1 MSFCFFSNRIQM
13 FIWNNM
19 FFSLGFD
26 VKDHYIDFGGDY
38 AAYTAPI
45 NDLQGVKALNVLD
58 IDGLHT
64 LGTVVIDYRGFRVTA
79 QSIIPGILDKD
90 QEQSVVHGSTDFGRT
105 CATNDKYNELLE
117 KVCQHLKMR
126 PHKVHV
132 EGKEE
137 IMMYSSIE
145 CKGIVGNDSR
155 HYVLDLL
162 RMFPSDLNYL
172 PTDEVALDEASKA
185 LGFPKQFRHKLCC
198 LRQELVESYV
208 DEKYVQFVKYAAKEI
223 QQMNK
228 EKMEKV
234 EKEKEDEAQTGDKK
248 EIENGAVKSVE
259 GEEAGKEAE
268 LPEETSTQVS

>member
-1 MSFCFFSNRIQM
+1 MFLVDIIFNSSRMLHLIAHHYNKLINYSNFRIQM

-64 LGTVVIDYRGFRVTA
+64 LGTVVVDYKGFRVTA

-90 QEQSVVHGSTDFGRT
+90 QEQSVVHGSTDFGKT
-105 CATNDKYNELLE
+105 CASNEKYNELLE
-117 KVCQHLKMR
+117 KVCAHLKMR
-126 PHKVHV
+126 PHKIEV
-132 EGKEE
+132 EGGEE
-137 IMMYSSIE
+137 IMMYSSVE

-162 RMFPSDLNYL
+162 RMFPADLNYL
-172 PTDEVALDEASKA
+172 PMEEFPLSAETKEK
-185 LGFPKQFRHKLCC
+185 GFPKKCRHKLSC
-198 LRQELVESYV
+198 LRPELIESFVE
-208 DEKYVQFVKYAAKEI
+208 
-223 QQMNK
+223 
-228 EKMEKV
+228 
-234 EKEKEDEAQTGDKK
+234 
-248 EIENGAVKSVE
+248 
-259 GEEAGKEAE
+259 
-268 LPEETSTQVS
+268 

>member
-1 MSFCFFSNRIQM
+1 M

-105 CATNDKYNELLE
+105 CATSDKYNELLE

-172 PTDEVALDEASKA
+172 PTDEVELDEASKA

-228 EKMEKV
+228 EKIEKV
-234 EKEKEDEAQTGDKK
+234 QKAEAAEIENEAEMREKK
-248 EIENGAVKSVE
+248 EIENRDVKSVE
-259 GEEAGKEAE
+259 SVEAGKDAA